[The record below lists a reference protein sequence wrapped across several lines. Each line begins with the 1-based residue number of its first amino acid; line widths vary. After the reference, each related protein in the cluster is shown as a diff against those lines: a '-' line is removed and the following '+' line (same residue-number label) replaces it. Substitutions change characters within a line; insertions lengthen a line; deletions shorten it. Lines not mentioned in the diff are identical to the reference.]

1 MNEEQFTRLCR
12 DTSFLF
18 GHEDIDSLGKYGKIT
33 IQNSAVTIFFDEE
46 IDNSEIV
53 IYVEIVSLNNTNR
66 ESILA
71 ILMGMNLLNNQNLLG
86 LCALDPIRNI
96 AILKKNILA
105 IDNLTSAHFAMILVD
120 LANYVNQ
127 LRDQLP
133 ELISNYESS
142 LLSKDQLLQS
152 A

>member
-1 MNEEQFTRLCR
+1 MNEEQFSQLCR
-12 DTSFLF
+12 DTSFLL
-18 GHEDIDSLGKYGKIT
+18 GQEDIDGLGKYGKIT
-33 IQNSAVTIFFDEE
+33 IQNSAVTVFFDEE
-46 IDNSEIV
+46 IDSSEIV

-71 ILMGMNLLNNQNLLG
+71 ILMGMNLLNNQTLLG

-105 IDNLTSAHFAMILVD
+105 IDDLTSAQFAMILVD
-120 LANYVNQ
+120 LTRYVNQ
-127 LRDQLP
+127 LRSQLP
-133 ELISNYESS
+133 ELISNCESS

>member
-1 MNEEQFTRLCR
+1 MNEEQFSQLCR
-12 DTSFLF
+12 DTSFLL
-18 GHEDIDSLGKYGKIT
+18 GQEDIDGLGKYGKIT
-33 IQNSAVTIFFDEE
+33 IQNLAVTVFFDEE
-46 IDNSEIV
+46 IDSSEIV
-53 IYVEIVSLNNTNR
+53 IYIEIVSLNNTNR

-71 ILMGMNLLNNQNLLG
+71 ILMGMNLLNNQTLLG

-105 IDNLTSAHFAMILVD
+105 IDDLTSAQFAMILVD
-120 LANYVNQ
+120 LTSYVNQ
-127 LRDQLP
+127 LRAQLP
-133 ELISNYESS
+133 DLISNCESS

>member
-1 MNEEQFTRLCR
+1 MNEEQFSQLCR
-12 DTSFLF
+12 DTSFLL
-18 GHEDIDSLGKYGKIT
+18 GQEDIDGLGKYGKIT

-46 IDNSEIV
+46 IDSSEIV
-53 IYVEIVSLNNTNR
+53 IYVEIVSLNNINR

-71 ILMGMNLLNNQNLLG
+71 ILMGMNLLNNQTLLG

-105 IDNLTSAHFAMILVD
+105 IDDLTSAQFAMILVD
-120 LANYVNQ
+120 LTSYANQ
-127 LRDQLP
+127 LRTQLP
-133 ELISNYESS
+133 ELILNCESS

>member
-1 MNEEQFTRLCR
+1 MNEEQFSQLCR
-12 DTSFLF
+12 DTSFLL
-18 GHEDIDSLGKYGKIT
+18 GQEDIDGLGKYGKIT
-33 IQNSAVTIFFDEE
+33 IQNSAVTVFFDEE
-46 IDNSEIV
+46 IDSSEIV
-53 IYVEIVSLNNTNR
+53 IYIEIVSLNNINR

-71 ILMGMNLLNNQNLLG
+71 ILMGMNLLNNQTLLG

-105 IDNLTSAHFAMILVD
+105 IDDLTSAQFAMILVD
-120 LANYVNQ
+120 LTSYVNQ
-127 LRDQLP
+127 LRLQLP
-133 ELISNYESS
+133 ELILNCESS

>member
-1 MNEEQFTRLCR
+1 MNEEQFSQLCR
-12 DTSFLF
+12 DTSFLL
-18 GHEDIDSLGKYGKIT
+18 GQEDIDGLGKYGKIT
-33 IQNSAVTIFFDEE
+33 IQNSAVTVFFDEE
-46 IDNSEIV
+46 IDSSEIV
-53 IYVEIVSLNNTNR
+53 IYFEIVSLNNTNR

-71 ILMGMNLLNNQNLLG
+71 ILMGMNLLNNQTLLG

-105 IDNLTSAHFAMILVD
+105 IDDLTSAQFAMILVD
-120 LANYVNQ
+120 LTSYVNQ
-127 LRDQLP
+127 LRAQLP
-133 ELISNYESS
+133 ELISNCESS

>member
-1 MNEEQFTRLCR
+1 MNEEQFSQLCR
-12 DTSFLF
+12 DTSFLL
-18 GHEDIDSLGKYGKIT
+18 GQEDIDNLGKYGKIT
-33 IQNSAVTIFFDEE
+33 IQNSAVTVYFDEE
-46 IDNSEIV
+46 IDSSEIV
-53 IYVEIVSLNNTNR
+53 IYIEIVSLNNTNR

-71 ILMGMNLLNNQNLLG
+71 ILMGMNLLNNQTLLG

-105 IDNLTSAHFAMILVD
+105 IDDLTSAQFAMILVD
-120 LANYVNQ
+120 LTSYTNQ
-127 LRDQLP
+127 LRAQLP
-133 ELISNYESS
+133 ELILNCESS

>member
-12 DTSFLF
+12 GTSFLF
-18 GHEDIDSLGKYGKIT
+18 GQEDIDSLGKYGKIT

-105 IDNLTSAHFAMILVD
+105 IDNLTSAQFAMILVD

>member
-1 MNEEQFTRLCR
+1 MNEEQFSQLCK
-12 DTSFLF
+12 DTSFLL
-18 GHEDIDSLGKYGKIT
+18 GQEDIDGLGKYGKIT
-33 IQNSAVTIFFDEE
+33 IQNLAVTVFFDEE
-46 IDNSEIV
+46 IDSSEIV
-53 IYVEIVSLNNTNR
+53 IYIEIVSLNNTNR

-71 ILMGMNLLNNQNLLG
+71 ILMGMNLLNNQALLG

-105 IDNLTSAHFAMILVD
+105 IDDLTSSQFAMILVD
-120 LANYVNQ
+120 LTSYVNQ
-127 LRDQLP
+127 LRAQLP
-133 ELISNYESS
+133 ELISNCESS

>member
-1 MNEEQFTRLCR
+1 MKEEQFSQLCR
-12 DTSFLF
+12 DTSFLL
-18 GHEDIDSLGKYGKIT
+18 GQEDIDGLGKYVKIT
-33 IQNSAVTIFFDEE
+33 ILYSAVTVFFDEE
-46 IDNSEIV
+46 IYNSEIV
-53 IYVEIVSLNNTNR
+53 IYIEIVSLNNINR

-71 ILMGMNLLNNQNLLG
+71 ILMGMNLLNNQALLG

-105 IDNLTSAHFAMILVD
+105 IDDLTSAQFAMILVD
-120 LANYVNQ
+120 LTSYVNQ
-127 LRDQLP
+127 LRAQLP
-133 ELISNYESS
+133 ELISNCESS

>member
-1 MNEEQFTRLCR
+1 MNEEQFSQLCK
-12 DTSFLF
+12 DTSFLL
-18 GHEDIDSLGKYGKIT
+18 GQEDIDGLGKYGKIT
-33 IQNSAVTIFFDEE
+33 IQNSAVTVFFDEE
-46 IDNSEIV
+46 IDSSEIV

-71 ILMGMNLLNNQNLLG
+71 ILMGMNLLNNQTLLG

-105 IDNLTSAHFAMILVD
+105 IDDLTSAQFAMILVD
-120 LANYVNQ
+120 LTSYVNQ
-127 LRDQLP
+127 LRSQLP
-133 ELISNYESS
+133 ELISNCESS

>member
-1 MNEEQFTRLCR
+1 MNEEQFSQLCR
-12 DTSFLF
+12 DTSFLL
-18 GHEDIDSLGKYGKIT
+18 GQEDIDGLGKYGKIT
-33 IQNSAVTIFFDEE
+33 IQNSAVTVFFDEE

-53 IYVEIVSLNNTNR
+53 IYVEIVSLNNINR

-71 ILMGMNLLNNQNLLG
+71 ILMGMNLLNNQTLLG

-96 AILKKNILA
+96 AILKKNILT
-105 IDNLTSAHFAMILVD
+105 IDDLTSAQFAMILVD
-120 LANYVNQ
+120 LTSYVNQ
-127 LRDQLP
+127 LRAQLP

>member
-1 MNEEQFTRLCR
+1 MNEEQFSQLCR
-12 DTSFLF
+12 DTSFLL
-18 GHEDIDSLGKYGKIT
+18 GQEDIDGLGKYGKIT
-33 IQNSAVTIFFDEE
+33 IQNSAVTVFFDEE
-46 IDNSEIV
+46 IDSSEIV
-53 IYVEIVSLNNTNR
+53 IYVEIVSLNNKNR

-71 ILMGMNLLNNQNLLG
+71 ILMGMNLLNNQTLLG

-105 IDNLTSAHFAMILVD
+105 IDDLTSAQFAMILVD
-120 LANYVNQ
+120 LTSYVNQ
-127 LRDQLP
+127 LRTQLP
-133 ELISNYESS
+133 ELISNCESS

>member
-1 MNEEQFTRLCR
+1 MNEEQFSQLCR
-12 DTSFLF
+12 DTSFLL
-18 GHEDIDSLGKYGKIT
+18 GQEDIDGLGKYGKIT
-33 IQNSAVTIFFDEE
+33 IQNSAVTVFFDEE

-53 IYVEIVSLNNTNR
+53 IYIEIVSLNNTNR

-71 ILMGMNLLNNQNLLG
+71 ILMGMNLLNNQTLLG

-105 IDNLTSAHFAMILVD
+105 IDDLTSAQFAMILVD
-120 LANYVNQ
+120 LTSYVNQ
-127 LRDQLP
+127 LRAQLP
-133 ELISNYESS
+133 ELISNCESS

>member
-1 MNEEQFTRLCR
+1 MNEEQFSQLCK
-12 DTSFLF
+12 DTSFLL
-18 GHEDIDSLGKYGKIT
+18 GQEDIDGLGKYGKIT
-33 IQNSAVTIFFDEE
+33 IQNSAVTVFFDEE
-46 IDNSEIV
+46 IDSSEIV
-53 IYVEIVSLNNTNR
+53 IYIEIVSLNNINR

-71 ILMGMNLLNNQNLLG
+71 ILMGMNLLNNQTLLG

-105 IDNLTSAHFAMILVD
+105 IDHLTSAQFAMILVD
-120 LANYVNQ
+120 LTSYVNQ
-127 LRDQLP
+127 LRSQLP
-133 ELISNYESS
+133 ELISNCESS

>member
-1 MNEEQFTRLCR
+1 MNEEQFSQLCR
-12 DTSFLF
+12 DTSFLL
-18 GHEDIDSLGKYGKIT
+18 GQEDIDGLGKYGKIT
-33 IQNSAVTIFFDEE
+33 IQNSAVTVFFDEE
-46 IDNSEIV
+46 IDSSEIV
-53 IYVEIVSLNNTNR
+53 IYVEIVSLNNINR

-71 ILMGMNLLNNQNLLG
+71 ILMGMNLLNNQTLLG

-105 IDNLTSAHFAMILVD
+105 IDDLTSAQFAMILVD
-120 LANYVNQ
+120 LTSYVNQ
-127 LRDQLP
+127 LRTQLP
-133 ELISNYESS
+133 ELILNCESS

>member
-1 MNEEQFTRLCR
+1 MNEEQFSQLCR
-12 DTSFLF
+12 DTSFLL
-18 GHEDIDSLGKYGKIT
+18 GQEDIDGLGKYGKIT
-33 IQNSAVTIFFDEE
+33 IQNSAVTVFFDEE

-53 IYVEIVSLNNTNR
+53 IYIEIVSLNNTNR

-71 ILMGMNLLNNQNLLG
+71 ILMGMNLLNNQTLLG

-105 IDNLTSAHFAMILVD
+105 IDDLTSAQFAMILVD
-120 LANYVNQ
+120 LTSYVNQ
-127 LRDQLP
+127 LRAQLP

>member
-1 MNEEQFTRLCR
+1 MNEEQFSQLCR
-12 DTSFLF
+12 DTSFLL
-18 GHEDIDSLGKYGKIT
+18 GQEDIDGLGKYGKIT
-33 IQNSAVTIFFDEE
+33 IQNSAVTVFFDEE
-46 IDNSEIV
+46 IDSSEIV
-53 IYVEIVSLNNTNR
+53 IYIEIVSLNNINR

-71 ILMGMNLLNNQNLLG
+71 ILMGMNLLNNQTLLG

-96 AILKKNILA
+96 AILKKNILT
-105 IDNLTSAHFAMILVD
+105 IDDLTSAQFAMILVD
-120 LANYVNQ
+120 LTSYVNQ
-127 LRDQLP
+127 LRAQLP

>member
-1 MNEEQFTRLCR
+1 MNEEQFSQLCR
-12 DTSFLF
+12 DTSFLL
-18 GHEDIDSLGKYGKIT
+18 GQEDIDNLGKYGKIT

-46 IDNSEIV
+46 IDSSEIV
-53 IYVEIVSLNNTNR
+53 IYIEIVSLNNINR
-66 ESILA
+66 ECILA
-71 ILMGMNLLNNQNLLG
+71 ILMGMNLLNNQALLG

-105 IDNLTSAHFAMILVD
+105 IDHLTSAQFAMILVD
-120 LANYVNQ
+120 LTSYVNQ
-127 LRDQLP
+127 LRAQLP
-133 ELISNYESS
+133 ELISNCESS

>member
-1 MNEEQFTRLCR
+1 MNEEQFSQLCK
-12 DTSFLF
+12 DTSFLL
-18 GHEDIDSLGKYGKIT
+18 GQEDIDNLGKYGKIT
-33 IQNSAVTIFFDEE
+33 IQNSAVTVYFDEE
-46 IDNSEIV
+46 IDSSEIV
-53 IYVEIVSLNNTNR
+53 IYVEIISLNNKNR

-71 ILMGMNLLNNQNLLG
+71 ILMGMNLLNNQTLLG

-96 AILKKNILA
+96 AILKKNILS
-105 IDNLTSAHFAMILVD
+105 IDDLTSAQFAMILVD
-120 LANYVNQ
+120 LTSYVNQ
-127 LRDQLP
+127 LRAQLP

>member
-1 MNEEQFTRLCR
+1 MNEEQFSQLCR
-12 DTSFLF
+12 DTSFLL
-18 GHEDIDSLGKYGKIT
+18 GQEDIDGLGKYGKIT
-33 IQNSAVTIFFDEE
+33 IQNSAVTVFFDEE
-46 IDNSEIV
+46 IDSSEIV

-71 ILMGMNLLNNQNLLG
+71 ILMGMNLLNNQTLLG

-105 IDNLTSAHFAMILVD
+105 IDDLTSAQFAMILVD
-120 LANYVNQ
+120 LTSYVNQ
-127 LRDQLP
+127 LRLQLP
-133 ELISNYESS
+133 ELILNCESS

>member
-1 MNEEQFTRLCR
+1 MNEEQFSQLCR
-12 DTSFLF
+12 DTSFLL
-18 GHEDIDSLGKYGKIT
+18 GQEDIDGLGKYGKIT
-33 IQNSAVTIFFDEE
+33 IQNSAVTVFFDEE
-46 IDNSEIV
+46 IDSSEIV

-71 ILMGMNLLNNQNLLG
+71 ILMGMNLLNNQTLLG

-105 IDNLTSAHFAMILVD
+105 IDDLTSAQFAMILVD
-120 LANYVNQ
+120 LTSYANQ
-127 LRDQLP
+127 LRAQLP
-133 ELISNYESS
+133 ELISNCESS

>member
-1 MNEEQFTRLCR
+1 MNEEQFSQLCK
-12 DTSFLF
+12 DTSFLL
-18 GHEDIDSLGKYGKIT
+18 GQEDIDGLGKYGKIT
-33 IQNSAVTIFFDEE
+33 IQNSAVTVYFDEE
-46 IDNSEIV
+46 IDSSEIV
-53 IYVEIVSLNNTNR
+53 IYIEIVSLNNTNR

-71 ILMGMNLLNNQNLLG
+71 ILMGMNLLNNQTLLG

-105 IDNLTSAHFAMILVD
+105 IDDLTSAQFAMILVD
-120 LANYVNQ
+120 LTSYTNQ
-127 LRDQLP
+127 LRAQLP
-133 ELISNYESS
+133 ELILNCESS

>member
-1 MNEEQFTRLCR
+1 MNEEQFSQLCR
-12 DTSFLF
+12 DTSFLL
-18 GHEDIDSLGKYGKIT
+18 GQEDIDGLGKYGKIT
-33 IQNSAVTIFFDEE
+33 IQNSAVTVFFDEE
-46 IDNSEIV
+46 IDSSEIV
-53 IYVEIVSLNNTNR
+53 IYIEIVSLNNINR

-71 ILMGMNLLNNQNLLG
+71 ILMGMNLLNNQTLLG

-105 IDNLTSAHFAMILVD
+105 IDDLTSAQFAMILVD
-120 LANYVNQ
+120 LTSYVNQ
-127 LRDQLP
+127 LRAQLP

>member
-1 MNEEQFTRLCR
+1 MNEEQFSQLCR
-12 DTSFLF
+12 DTSFLL
-18 GHEDIDSLGKYGKIT
+18 GQEDIDGLGKYGKIT
-33 IQNSAVTIFFDEE
+33 IQNSAVTVFFDEE
-46 IDNSEIV
+46 IDSSEIV
-53 IYVEIVSLNNTNR
+53 IYVEIVSLNNINR

-71 ILMGMNLLNNQNLLG
+71 ILMGMNLLNNQTLLG

-105 IDNLTSAHFAMILVD
+105 IDDLTSAQFAMILVD
-120 LANYVNQ
+120 LTSYANQ
-127 LRDQLP
+127 LRTQLP
-133 ELISNYESS
+133 ELILNCESS

>member
-1 MNEEQFTRLCR
+1 MNEEQFSQLCR
-12 DTSFLF
+12 DTSFLL
-18 GHEDIDSLGKYGKIT
+18 GQEDIDGLGKYGKIT
-33 IQNSAVTIFFDEE
+33 IQNSAVTVFFDEE
-46 IDNSEIV
+46 IDSSEIV

-71 ILMGMNLLNNQNLLG
+71 ILMGMNLLNNQTLLG

-105 IDNLTSAHFAMILVD
+105 IDDLTSAQFAMILVD
-120 LANYVNQ
+120 LTSYVNQ
-127 LRDQLP
+127 LRSQLP
-133 ELISNYESS
+133 ELISNCESS